1 MIATVSVAD
10 FIEAVVADFNAGR
23 HKPVPSFIGKRF
35 VNQNDAPP
43 RLVWVP
49 TEDQIQAPVR
59 IGAQQ
64 HAAWS
69 RSAGLQVGVWG
80 PIEPPSSPAL
90 QTPEFDLRGTEE
102 MLRQLLASIRR
113 VHLARFG
120 QATPSAPDRP
130 GVVEVSGGEW
140 VEPGE
145 VMTYG
150 MLFVLRLSVRLPVPS
165 AAQTTTTRLTSVTAT
180 EDDGASELLKVEAT

>member
-1 MIATVSVAD
+1 VIQTVVSVAD
-10 FIEAVVADFNAGR
+10 FIEAVVADFNADR

-43 RLVWVP
+43 IL
-49 TEDQIQAPVR
+49 APVR
-59 IGAQQ
+59 VGAHL

-90 QTPEFDLRGTEE
+90 QTPEWDLRGTEE

-120 QATPSAPDRP
+120 QATASTPDRP
-130 GVVEVSGGEW
+130 GVVDVTGGEW

-165 AAQTTTTRLTSVTAT
+165 AEQVKSARLLSVTAT
-180 EDDGASELLKVEAT
+180 EDAGATELLKVEAT